1 MGDNVNPEGRTA
13 AIGVVL
19 LVGNYSNRTGY
30 AWNNI
35 FRLFEHIASELR
47 SHGGSAWVSF
57 AEFEA
62 PLDWEHAGAIDGVL
76 ELPPAPRAPAE
87 LLRWVRAIRLHKIRS
102 IYLTDHGF
110 WAWQYAIFRLAG
122 VKRIIIHCRISVAD
136 PMPAT
141 PSKGPV
147 RWAKWLLARTPLIC
161 ADKCY
166 AVSDFVRNRLIKKA
180 QCPESRVDTILNGI
194 DLARFSP
201 SLPGDG
207 AHPIKIFCG
216 GRATRH
222 KGVHVL
228 IQAAAL
234 LRDQQQLNDFHVVFA
249 GDGPDLDYFKRM
261 ADDLKLQAQFQFLGQ
276 VGSTEEFVRTADIVV
291 VPSIWGDACPSS
303 ISEALAAG
311 KPLVATRVGGVP
323 ELIGDDGAAL
333 MTEPGNS
340 ADLAK
345 ALAELCRD
353 PELRRQIGLKARA
366 RAELALD
373 QRRYHEQVVGHLIR
387 DLVPSH
393 SDSNG

>member
-1 MGDNVNPEGRTA
+1 MGNDVNPGRRAA

-35 FRLFEHIASELR
+35 FRLFERIASEFR
-47 SHGGSAWVSF
+47 SQGGSAWVSF
-57 AEFEA
+57 AKFEP
-62 PLDWEHAGAIDGVL
+62 PLDWEHAGAIDGIL
-76 ELPPAPRAPAE
+76 ELPPVPRTPAE
-87 LLRWVRAIRLHKIRS
+87 LLRWVRAIRLHTIRFV
-102 IYLTDHGF
+102 YLTDQGF
-110 WAWQYAIFRLAG
+110 WAWRYAIFRLAG
-122 VKRIIIHCRISVAD
+122 VKRIIVHCRISVAD

-147 RWAKWLLARTPLIC
+147 RWAKWLLARTPLIS

-166 AVSDFVRNRLIKKA
+166 AVSDFVRNRLINRG
-180 QCPESRVDTILNGI
+180 QCPESRVDTILNGV

-201 SLPGDG
+201 SFSSNG
-207 AHPIKIFCG
+207 AHPVNIFCG
-216 GRATRH
+216 GRATMH

-234 LRDQQQLNDFHVVFA
+234 LRDRHTLSDFHVVFA

-261 ADDLKLQAQFQFLGQ
+261 ADELKLEGHFQFLGH
-276 VGSTEEFVRTADIVV
+276 VDSTEAFVRTADIVV

-323 ELIGDDGAAL
+323 ELIGDGEAAL
-333 MTEPGNS
+333 MTEPGN
-340 ADLAK
+340 AAEMAK
-345 ALAELCRD
+345 ALAVLCRD
-353 PELRRQIGLKARA
+353 PELRRQVGLKARA

-373 QRRYHEQVVGHLIR
+373 QRRYHEQVIRHLMR
-387 DLVPSH
+387 DLAPSH
-393 SDSNG
+393 SDNNG